1 MVYRVAVITI
11 SDKGARGE
19 REDTSGQTVRELV
32 EDQGWK
38 VEVSR
43 VVSDDLD
50 TITEALIAVSTT
62 GIDLVITTGGT
73 GLGPRDNTPEATLSV
88 IEREVP
94 GLAEAMRFET
104 FRISPRAILSRGVAG
119 IRGKTLIVNLPGSPK
134 AVRECLAVILPVV
147 DHGLAILTSRE
158 QECAKDEE

>member
-1 MVYRVAVITI
+1 MYRVAVITL

-19 REDTSGQTVRELV
+19 RDDTSGQTAREMV
-32 EDQGWK
+32 EAQGWK
-38 VEVSR
+38 VGYSR

-50 TITEALIAVSTT
+50 TVTEVLLEAAKS
-62 GIDLVITTGGT
+62 GIDLVLTTGGT

-94 GLAEAMRFET
+94 GIAEAMRFET
-104 FRISPRAILSRGVAG
+104 FKISPRAILSRGVAG

-147 DHGLAILTSRE
+147 EHGLAVLTGRE
-158 QECAKDEE
+158 QECGKEGKK

>member
-1 MVYRVAVITI
+1 MYRVAVITM

-32 EDQGWK
+32 EAQGWK
-38 VEVSR
+38 VENSR

-50 TITEALIAVSTT
+50 TITEVLLEVAKSGV
-62 GIDLVITTGGT
+62 DLVLTTGGT

-94 GLAEAMRFET
+94 GIAEAMRFET
-104 FRISPRAILSRGVAG
+104 FKISPRSILSRGVAG

-134 AVRECLAVILPVV
+134 AVRECMAVILPVI
-147 DHGLAILTSRE
+147 DHGLAVLTGRE
-158 QECAKDEE
+158 RECAKEGKK